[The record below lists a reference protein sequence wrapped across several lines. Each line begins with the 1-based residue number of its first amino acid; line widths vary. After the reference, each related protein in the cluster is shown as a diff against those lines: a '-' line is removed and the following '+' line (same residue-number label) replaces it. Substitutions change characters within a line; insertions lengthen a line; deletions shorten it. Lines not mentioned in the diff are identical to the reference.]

1 MLMMMNLMIC
11 HFRSNFLNMI
21 KVINV
26 LLLLFLFSSCNSSE
40 SPPEKTPYVTINDM
54 NVIEGDNDNKILD
67 FTISLRE
74 SSSEDVVL
82 KYYTEDAS
90 AFQNLDYKKKESQ
103 ITISAGKTSVSIPL
117 EIISDIIREGDEVF
131 WIKFEA
137 IGIID
142 MNQTEAQILI
152 KNNDANLPYTNED
165 YITPISYEGWKLVWG
180 DEFEG
185 SEINKNWWTH
195 EIGNGN
201 NGWGNN
207 ELQYYTDAIEN
218 SKVENGNLIIEARD
232 DSWNGHEFTSARMV
246 TKDKNSFGYS
256 RIDIRAKL
264 PFGQGIWPAIWMLGD
279 NIDQVS
285 WPACGEIDIME
296 MIGNHPSTSHAT
308 VHFGNDSSSH
318 KYSGD
323 SYIISNEIFNDRFHV
338 FSVIKEANIM
348 WFFVDDI
355 LIYEFSSNDT
365 QGMSYPFNQ
374 DFFLILNVA
383 IGGNWPGNPDGT
395 TQFPQ
400 QMIVDYIRVF
410 EKN

>member
-1 MLMMMNLMIC
+1 
-11 HFRSNFLNMI
+11 MI
-21 KVINV
+21 KVINI
-26 LLLLFLFSSCNSSE
+26 LLLLFFFSSCTSSE
-40 SPPEKTPYVTINDM
+40 SPPEKTPYVTISNM
-54 NVIEGDNDNKILD
+54 NLVEGDDSNKMFD

-74 SSSEDVVL
+74 SYSKDIVL
-82 KYYTEDAS
+82 KYITEDAS
-90 AFQNLDYKKKESQ
+90 AFQNLDYIKKEGQ
-103 ITISAGKTSVSIPL
+103 ITIAAGKTNALIPL
-117 EIISDIIREGDEVF
+117 EIISDKIREGDEVF
-131 WIKFEA
+131 WIRFEQVTNV
-137 IGIID
+137 D
-142 MNQTEAQILI
+142 FNQTQAQILI
-152 KNNDANLPYTNED
+152 KNNDVDLPYSNED
-165 YITPISYEGWKLVWG
+165 YITPISYEGWKLAWG
-180 DEFEG
+180 DEFDG
-185 SEINKNWWTH
+185 DEINKNWWTH
-195 EIGNGN
+195 EIGNGS

-207 ELQYYTDAIEN
+207 EIEYYTDAKENSRIEN
-218 SKVENGNLIIEARD
+218 GKLIIEARD
-232 DSWNGHEFTSARMV
+232 DSWNGHKFTSARMI
-246 TKDKNSFGYS
+246 TKDKKSFNYS
-256 RIDIRAKL
+256 RIDIRAKI

-296 MIGNHPSTSHAT
+296 LIGNHPSTSHAT
-308 VHFGNDSSSH
+308 VHFGTDFSSH

-338 FSVIKEANIM
+338 FSVIREANIM

-383 IGGNWPGNPDGT
+383 IGGNWPGDPDGT

-400 QMIVDYIRVF
+400 QMMVDYIRVF

>member
-1 MLMMMNLMIC
+1 
-11 HFRSNFLNMI
+11 MI
-21 KVINV
+21 KVINI
-26 LLLLFLFSSCNSSE
+26 LLLLFFFSSCTSSE
-40 SPPEKTPYVTINDM
+40 SPPEKTPYVTISNM
-54 NVIEGDNDNKILD
+54 NLVEGDDSNKMFD

-74 SSSEDVVL
+74 SYSKDIVL
-82 KYYTEDAS
+82 KYITEDAS
-90 AFQNLDYKKKESQ
+90 AFQNLDYIKKEGQ
-103 ITISAGKTSVSIPL
+103 ITIAAGKTNALIPL
-117 EIISDIIREGDEVF
+117 EIISDKIREGDEVF
-131 WIKFEA
+131 WIRFEQVTNV
-137 IGIID
+137 D
-142 MNQTEAQILI
+142 FNQTQAQILI
-152 KNNDANLPYTNED
+152 KNNDVDLPYSNED
-165 YITPISYEGWKLVWG
+165 YITPISYEGWKLAWG
-180 DEFEG
+180 DEFDG
-185 SEINKNWWTH
+185 DEINKNWWTH
-195 EIGNGN
+195 EIGNGS

-207 ELQYYTDAIEN
+207 EIEYYTDAKENSRIEN
-218 SKVENGNLIIEARD
+218 GKLIIEARD
-232 DSWNGHEFTSARMV
+232 DSWNGHKFTSA
-246 TKDKNSFGYS
+246 KDKKSFNYS
-256 RIDIRAKL
+256 RIDIRAKI

-296 MIGNHPSTSHAT
+296 LIGNHPSTSHAT
-308 VHFGNDSSSH
+308 VHFGTDFSSH

-338 FSVIKEANIM
+338 FSVIREANIM

-383 IGGNWPGNPDGT
+383 IGGNWPGDPDGT

-400 QMIVDYIRVF
+400 QMMVDYIRVF